1 MSDSSDSSNLP
12 RRLLLVDNDPA
23 VVRTTGRLLR
33 DAGYQVVEAG
43 SAKQAIELLSDSEPF
58 TCAVL
63 DVVLDDAID
72 GTEIVRWIQEHQPGM
87 HIVIASGKRGF
98 TPPPGVTFLRKP
110 YTIDEMRRAVVF
122 GS

>member
-1 MSDSSDSSNLP
+1 MSDSSDPP

-43 SAKQAIELLSDSEPF
+43 SAKEAIELLGGDEPF

-72 GTEIVRWIQEHQPGM
+72 GTEIVRWIQANHPQM

-98 TPPPGVTFLRKP
+98 TPPAGVTFLRKP
-110 YTIDEMRRAVVF
+110 YSIEEMRRAVVF
-122 GS
+122 GG

>member
-1 MSDSSDSSNLP
+1 MSDSSDPP
-12 RRLLLVDNDPA
+12 RRLLLVDNDAA

-43 SAKQAIELLSDSEPF
+43 SAGQAIELLSDPEPF
-58 TCAVL
+58 SCAVL

-72 GTEIVRWIQEHQPGM
+72 GTEIVKWIQAHHPEM

-122 GS
+122 GG

>member
-1 MSDSSDSSNLP
+1 MTPPPEPP
-12 RRLLLVDNDPA
+12 RRLLLVDNDAA

-43 SAKQAIELLSDSEPF
+43 SAKQAIELLGGEEPF

-110 YTIDEMRRAVVF
+110 YTIDEMRKAVVF
-122 GS
+122 GG

>member
-1 MSDSSDSSNLP
+1 MTETEP
-12 RRLLLVDNDPA
+12 TRRVLLVDNDPA

-33 DAGYQVVEAG
+33 DAGFQVVEAS
-43 SAKQAIELLSDSEPF
+43 SAKQAIDLLSGPEPF

-72 GTEIVRWIQEHQPGM
+72 GTEIVSWIKVHHPAM
-87 HIVIASGKRGF
+87 HVVIASGKRGF

-110 YTIDEMRRAVVF
+110 YTIEEMRRAVVF
-122 GS
+122 GG